1 MAMTAELKAK
11 IERLETLRVRARTIM
26 AEHKTGLPPE
36 QDQAVSKLI
45 ADAAVLRD
53 EIEAEQKVADKNRD
67 LGELDKFLDEPLRNL
82 RHGVNGDDD
91 DRKALTARGWEFK
104 AGMAYAPTSLGKHV
118 EMFGEDV
125 LLGDVPTND
134 PNAASFYKTTR
145 AAMSLEY
152 KQAYTRLI
160 RLTAISPDGAAYS
173 RLSGSEQKALSEGL
187 DTAGGFTVPPDV
199 QAEMLVR
206 TAQQSVMRRYAR
218 VQTTNRDVLKWF
230 AVKAN
235 TTYGSIYSS
244 GFVGSWAGETPTF
257 SDTDPAFQQLDIP
270 VRKLRVATKL
280 SNDFIADSA
289 TNILSFMAMNGAEN
303 MALTEDLGFISGDG
317 SPLQPTG
324 ILNCGLTTFDVE
336 GSTSNLVINTTS
348 SAGSAPKIISGSYKL
363 PAQYVS
369 GARWLMC
376 RSIEGKVAA
385 LVDANGRPF
394 WAPNAGSGYAA
405 VPRNI
410 QGFPVENS
418 DWMPDDGTDAN
429 KVMLLGDFSNYII
442 AQRAQITSVVL
453 RERFADTDQTGIILW
468 ERVGGNCWN
477 TDAFRVGIV

>member
-1 MAMTAELKAK
+1 MTAELKAK
-11 IERLETLRVRARTIM
+11 VEKLETLRVRARTIM

-36 QDQAVSKLI
+36 QDQAVSKLLTE
-45 ADAAVLRD
+45 ATALRA
-53 EIEAEQKVADKNRD
+53 EIESEQKVAEKNRD
-67 LGELDKFLDEPLRNL
+67 LGDLDKFLDEPLRNL

-91 DRKALTARGWEFK
+91 DRKALVARGWEFK
-104 AGMAYAPTSLGKHV
+104 GGMAYAPTSLGKHV

-125 LLGDVPTND
+125 LLGDIPTEA
-134 PNAASFYKTTR
+134 NAATFFKTTR

-160 RLTAISPDGAAYS
+160 RLTATSPDGSAYA
-173 RLSGSEQKALSEGL
+173 RLTQNEQKALSEGT

-206 TAQQSVMRRYAR
+206 TAQQAVMRRYAR
-218 VQTTNRDVLKWF
+218 VQTTNRDVLQWF

-235 TTYGSIYSS
+235 ATYGSIYSS
-244 GFVGSWAGETPTF
+244 GFVGSWAGETPAF
-257 SDTDPAFQQLDIP
+257 TDVDPSFQRLDIP
-270 VRKLRVATKL
+270 VKKLRVATKL
-280 SNDFIADSA
+280 SNDFISDSA
-289 TNILSFMAMNGAEN
+289 TNILSFMAQNGAEN
-303 MALTEDLGFISGDG
+303 MALTEDLGFITGDG
-317 SPLQPTG
+317 SALQPLG

-336 GSTSNLVINTTS
+336 GSTTDTITNTTS
-348 SAGSAPKIISGSYKL
+348 NTGSAPKIIAGAYKV

-369 GARWLMC
+369 NSRWLMC

-405 VPRNI
+405 VPRQI
-410 QGFPVENS
+410 QGMPIENS
-418 DWMPDDGTDAN
+418 DWMPDDGTNGN
-429 KVMLLGDFSNYII
+429 KVLLVGDFSNYII

-477 TDAFRVGIV
+477 TDGLRVGIV